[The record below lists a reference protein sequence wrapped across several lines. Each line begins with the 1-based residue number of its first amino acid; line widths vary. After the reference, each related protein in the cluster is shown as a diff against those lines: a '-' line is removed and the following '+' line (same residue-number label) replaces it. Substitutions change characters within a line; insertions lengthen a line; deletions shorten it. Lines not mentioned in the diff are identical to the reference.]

1 MLKHKPQ
8 IYHITGAD
16 TSVLNG
22 VDLSYSMV
30 LVVRG
35 RVGYRSEGAEHLATA
50 PALVHVPSQ
59 SAPAI
64 AEVSP
69 DGELWVAVWTY
80 PLQACALSA
89 YKPIDYIFY
98 ARRRALAHMPL
109 KAKAMESLLIHIN
122 NIERAATT
130 PEHLFHDQMMLS
142 TFATLYLSAMYLFG
156 EHDRG
161 SASDDSAYALVARLT
176 EMLTRETM
184 PDKGVEEYAEALGVS
199 RQYLHRATRH
209 VLNMSLS
216 ELLDC
221 RRLEHIL
228 RQLVYS
234 NKDLDEI
241 AEETALST
249 SGALTRFC
257 NRLTGATPAQWRALR
272 SYSLA
277 SGNHYPPPN

>member
-1 MLKHKPQ
+1 MLKHKPH
-8 IYHITGAD
+8 IYHITGDDITA
-16 TSVLNG
+16 LYG
-22 VDLSYSMV
+22 VDLSYS
-30 LVVRG
+30 LILTTRGQVR
-35 RVGYRSEGAEHLATA
+35 YSAEGTEHLAAA
-50 PALVHVPSQ
+50 PALIHAQSQ
-59 SAPAI
+59 SALSI
-64 AEVSP
+64 AEVSH
-69 DGELWVAVWTY
+69 DGELWVAVWTF

-89 YKPIDYIFY
+89 YRPIDYIFY
-98 ARRRALAHMPL
+98 ARRRARAHIPL

-176 EMLTRETM
+176 EMLAREAM
-184 PDKGVEEYAEALGVS
+184 PIRSVEEYASALGVS
-199 RQYLHRATRH
+199 RQYLHRAARL
-209 VLNMSLS
+209 VLGMSLN

-221 RRLEHIL
+221 RRLEYVL
-228 RQLVYS
+228 QQLVYS

>member
-35 RVGYRSEGAEHLATA
+35 LVRYRSEGTEHIATA
-50 PALVHVPSQ
+50 PALVHAPSQ

-69 DGELWVAVWTY
+69 DGDLWVAVWTY

-98 ARRRALAHMPL
+98 AQRRARAHIPL
-109 KAKAMESLLIHIN
+109 KAKAMETLMIHIN
-122 NIERAATT
+122 NIERASGT
-130 PEHLFHDQMMLS
+130 PEHLFHDQMVLS
-142 TFATLYLSAMYLFG
+142 TFATLYLSAVYLFG

-161 SASDDSAYALVARLT
+161 SAPDDSAYALVARLT
-176 EMLTRETM
+176 EMLTRETT
-184 PDKGVEEYAEALGVS
+184 PDKGVEEYAEVLGVS

-221 RRLEHIL
+221 RRLEYIMQ
-228 RQLVYS
+228 QLVYS

-241 AEETALST
+241 ADETALST
-249 SGALTRFC
+249 TGALTRFC
-257 NRLTGATPAQWRALR
+257 HRLTSTTPAQWRALR

>member
-8 IYHITGAD
+8 IYHLAGGNTA
-16 TSVLNG
+16 VLNG
-22 VDLSYSMV
+22 VDLSHSMF

-35 RVGYRSEGAEHLATA
+35 QVRYRAEGAEHLATA
-50 PALVHVPSQ
+50 PALVHAPSQ

-64 AEVSP
+64 VDVSP

-98 ARRRALAHMPL
+98 ARRRAREHIPL
-109 KAKAMESLLIHIN
+109 KAKAMESLMIHIN

-130 PEHLFHDQMMLS
+130 PEHIFHDQMMLS
-142 TFATLYLSAMYLFG
+142 TFATLYLSAVYLFG

-161 SASDDSAYALVARLT
+161 TAPDDSAYALVARLT
-176 EMLTRETM
+176 DMLTHEAV
-184 PDKGVEEYAEALGVS
+184 PDRSVEQYAEALGVS
-199 RQYLHRATRH
+199 RQYLHRATRR
-209 VLNMSLS
+209 VLNMSLT

-241 AEETALST
+241 AEETAFSST
-249 SGALTRFC
+249 GALTRFC
-257 NRLTGATPAQWRALR
+257 TRLTGATPAQWRALR
-272 SYSLA
+272 SYSLTSA
-277 SGNHYPPPN
+277 SHYPPPN